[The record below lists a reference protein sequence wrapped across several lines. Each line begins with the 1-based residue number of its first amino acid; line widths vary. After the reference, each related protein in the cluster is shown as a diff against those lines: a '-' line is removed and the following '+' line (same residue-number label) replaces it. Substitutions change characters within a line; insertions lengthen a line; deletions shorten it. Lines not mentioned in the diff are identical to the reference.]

1 MEKQSFREKITELA
15 EKTKQMMIEKSMRVF
30 DCGELHPD
38 DFNEN
43 LGPGKLS
50 GGRIVPP
57 HERRINLRQGQITN
71 HRKEKRDENDTEGS
85 VHRTL

>member
-38 DFNEN
+38 DFNDDYE
-43 LGPGKLS
+43 LPT
-50 GGRIVPP
+50 IV
-57 HERRINLRQGQITN
+57 INVVMSYIYYGLYET
-71 HRKEKRDENDTEGS
+71 
-85 VHRTL
+85 